1 MVRPPTEK
9 NICLRCKGGRLL
21 CGKKTCPIL
30 LKKSVLKSMVPFE
43 IDKTQRNVEIFGA
56 SPPGFFV
63 GHFSYPNVYLGP
75 LVPYQE
81 FDTGLDISDSHI
93 LDAPELWFGK
103 KMVDVIRYR
112 SSLVRSNFKT
122 NVFIGKKSRKTT
134 PSIKTQKLLETTQE
148 LSMAARPVDTE
159 TKLEKMNLRMMMDN
173 HALPM
178 GPSGMTEKITITE
191 NPKVHPQVD
200 YCVSDTDLNAT
211 EAVSEHLYFKGHV
224 PESTIKRIF
233 SAGLLGEK
241 KRRRIVPTRWTI
253 TAVDDIISKALIK
266 EIKKFPEIND
276 YKIFEG
282 TYLDNHFKI
291 LLFPGKFMYEMN
303 EVWAPNTLWNISL
316 DGHNRNLKPQ
326 IMTDFEFYNGR
337 KSYASNIT
345 GAYYAARKSVC
356 EYLYKIKRQARVLVF
371 REVSGGYVV
380 PLGVWVIRETVN
392 NAMFTSDPIILDNF
406 NESVIKMADGFMVD
420 LKYWRNSSKLIN
432 FIKTQKTLD
441 TFLLAL

>member
-9 NICLRCKGGRLL
+9 NICLRCKGARLL

-30 LKKSVLKSMVPFE
+30 LKKSVMKSLVPFE
-43 IDKTQRNVEIFGA
+43 LDKTRRDIEVFGA

-63 GHFSYPNVYLGP
+63 GRFNYPNVYLGP
-75 LVPYQE
+75 LVPFQE
-81 FDTGLDISDSHI
+81 FEIGLNISDYHI
-93 LDAPELWFGK
+93 LDAPELWYGK

-122 NVFIGKKSRKTT
+122 NVFIGRKSRKST
-134 PSIKTQKLLETTQE
+134 PSLKTQKLLETSQE

-159 TKLEKMNLRMMMDN
+159 TKLERVNLRMMMDN

-178 GPSGMTEKITITE
+178 GPSGITERIEITE
-191 NPKVHPQVD
+191 NTKVHPQVE
-200 YCVSDTDLNAT
+200 YCVSDTDLKASK
-211 EAVSEHLYFKGHV
+211 AVSENLYFKGHV
-224 PESTIKRIF
+224 PESTIKRVF

-241 KRRRIVPTRWTI
+241 NKRRIVPTRWTI
-253 TAVDDIISKALIK
+253 TAVDDIISKALIQ

-276 YKIFEG
+276 YRIFEA

-291 LLFPGKFMYEMN
+291 LLFPGKFIYEMN

-316 DGHNRNLKPQ
+316 DGNNRNLKPQ

-356 EYLYKIKRQARVLVF
+356 EYLYKIRRQARVLIF

-380 PLGVWVIRETVN
+380 PLGVWVIRSTVE
-392 NAMFTSDPIILDNF
+392 NAMFTQDPVILDNF
-406 NESVIKMADGFMVD
+406 NDSLKNMAEGFMVD
-420 LKYWRNSSKLIN
+420 YKYWKKSSKIIN

-441 TFLLAL
+441 RFL

>member
-9 NICLRCKGGRLL
+9 NICLRCKGARLL

-30 LKKSVLKSMVPFE
+30 LKKSVMKSLVPFE
-43 IDKTQRNVEIFGA
+43 LDKTRKNVEIFGA

-63 GHFSYPNVYLGP
+63 GHFNYPNVYLGP
-75 LVPYQE
+75 LVPFQE
-81 FDTGLDISDSHI
+81 FETGLDISDYHI

-122 NVFIGKKSRKTT
+122 NVFIGKKSRKNT
-134 PSIKTQKLLETTQE
+134 PSLKTQKLLETSQE

-159 TKLEKMNLRMMMDN
+159 TKLERMSLRMMMDN

-178 GPSGMTEKITITE
+178 GPSGMTEKIEITE
-191 NPKVHPQVD
+191 NTKVHPQVD
-200 YCVSDTDLNAT
+200 YCVSDTDLKAS
-211 EAVSEHLYFKGHV
+211 EAVSENLYFKGHV
-224 PESTIKRIF
+224 PESTIERIF

-241 KRRRIVPTRWTI
+241 NRRRIVPTRWTI
-253 TAVDDIISKALIK
+253 TAIDDIISKSLIE
-266 EIKKFPEIND
+266 EIKMYPEID
-276 YKIFEG
+276 DFQIFEL

-291 LLFPGKFMYEMN
+291 LLFPGKFIYEMN
-303 EVWAPNTLWNISL
+303 EVWAPNTLWNVSL
-316 DGHNRNLKPQ
+316 DGKNRNLKPQ
-326 IMTDFEFYNGR
+326 IMTDFEFYGGR

-356 EYLYKIKRQARVLVF
+356 EYLYKIRKQARVLIF

-392 NAMFTSDPIILDNF
+392 NAMFTTDPIKLDNF
-406 NESVIKMADGFMVD
+406 NDSLKAMADGFKVD
-420 LKYWRNSSKLIN
+420 YKYWKQSSKLIN

-441 TFLLAL
+441 TFI